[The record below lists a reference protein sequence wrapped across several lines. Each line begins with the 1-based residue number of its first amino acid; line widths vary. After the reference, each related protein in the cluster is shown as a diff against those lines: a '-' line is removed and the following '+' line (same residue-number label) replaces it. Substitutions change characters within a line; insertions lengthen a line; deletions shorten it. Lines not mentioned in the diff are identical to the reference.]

1 MKKRLS
7 LWLFPFVLLASCSS
21 YDPTIFINGVK
32 EVVSTFET
40 PTETTYTVVP
50 KGHVV
55 KFNEFY
61 NWEDNSFDVPS
72 GEVKKEVDENGNE
85 VTTEIDLSES
95 YASSLPIRLNLQ
107 NFYPEDDTKETPTE
121 YAYGIFSYV
130 LGYNADH
137 IHFMDYKTEDGNLV
151 LFIKNV
157 SKPLS
162 MNNVIVPNGPSK
174 PKPVKVYAR
183 FNITATYNS
192 KGLLIQ
198 EDIKTVNYKTDP
210 AERTVDYVVDYTYHA

>member
-1 MKKRLS
+1 
-7 LWLFPFVLLASCSS
+7 
-21 YDPTIFINGVK
+21 
-32 EVVSTFET
+32 
-40 PTETTYTVVP
+40 
-50 KGHVV
+50 
-55 KFNEFY
+55 
-61 NWEDNSFDVPS
+61 
-72 GEVKKEVDENGNE
+72 
-85 VTTEIDLSES
+85 
-95 YASSLPIRLNLQ
+95 
-107 NFYPEDDTKETPTE
+107 
-121 YAYGIFSYV
+121 
-130 LGYNADH
+130 
-137 IHFMDYKTEDGNLV
+137 MDYKTEDGNLV